1 MNEISRRTGL
11 TAAAAA
17 LLAGTAAVPAS
28 AASHAPH
35 APRAPRTPHG
45 PRGPRGRAL
54 QRGVDAIRATGASGV
69 LAEVQDARGRTTA
82 RAGVADLDA
91 PGKGPVPWDAYYRV
105 GSDTKTYTAT
115 VVLQL
120 VGEGRL
126 KLTDTVERWLPGVIR
141 GHGNDGRRITV
152 TNLLRQTSGLNEYIT
167 EDSGGFTP
175 EAYRRNRFRS
185 QTAQEQLTE
194 ALGKPPQWLPD
205 ADDPANER
213 RWEYSNTNYVV
224 AGMLVEAVTGHPW
237 AQEVHERIIEPLGLR
252 ATFTP
257 GTSPYVPQPTA
268 TGYTYFPD
276 ETRPTETSL
285 GFGGGADGCLIS
297 TTHDHGVF
305 LRALFGGRLLRPAQL
320 AAMKRT
326 VPVRDWIPADGVRY
340 GLGIAWRPVAGRAD
354 GVWFHG
360 GTSLGFVSGGGVT
373 ADGATAVT
381 SAAFTL
387 RVDDAEA
394 HEAQARAELRLVDEV
409 LVAGV

>member
-1 MNEISRRTGL
+1 MSRRTGL
-11 TAAAAA
+11 TAAASA
-17 LLAGTAAVPAS
+17 LLVGTAAVPAS
-28 AASHAPH
+28 ASA
-35 APRAPRTPHG
+35 APRTPH
-45 PRGPRGRAL
+45 GPRGRAL
-54 QRGVDAIRATGASGV
+54 QRGVDAIRATGTSGV

-91 PGKGPVPWDAYYRV
+91 PAKGPVPWDAYYRL

-126 KLTDTVERWLPGVIR
+126 KLTDTVERRLPGAIR

-152 TNLLRQTSGLNEYIT
+152 ANLLRQTSGLNEYIT
-167 EDSGGFTP
+167 ADSGDFTP
-175 EAYRRNRFRS
+175 DAYRRNRFRS
-185 QTAQEQLTE
+185 QSPEEQLAV
-194 ALGKPPQWLPD
+194 ALSKPPQWLPD
-205 ADDPANER
+205 ADDPAGER
-213 RWEYSNTNYVV
+213 RWSYSNTNYVV

-257 GTSPYVPQPTA
+257 GTSSYVPRPTA

-276 ETRPTETSL
+276 ETRPTETTL

-305 LRALFGGRLLRPAQL
+305 LRALLGGRLLRPAQL

-326 VPVRDWIPADGVRY
+326 VPVQDWISADGVRY
-340 GLGIAWRPVAGRAD
+340 GLGIAWRPVAGRTD

-360 GTSLGFVSGGGVT
+360 GTSLDCVSECGVT
-373 ADGATAVT
+373 PDGATAVT

-387 RVDDAEA
+387 RLDSAET
-394 HEAQARAELRLVDEV
+394 HEAQARAALRLVDSA
-409 LVAGV
+409 LRADPRSPSPSP